1 MSQNIVA
8 HPSAVR
14 RIPTVGVDHFAR
26 AEAAL
31 TALVDRIDVTLA
43 DLRRTEQL
51 LSAADAAMESGDI
64 DRMAAVGN
72 LLQARIEARRARREA
87 RQAA

>member
-1 MSQNIVA
+1 MSQNIVT

-14 RIPTVGVDHFAR
+14 RAPTVDADPFAR

-31 TALVDRIDVTLA
+31 SALIGRLDVTLA

-51 LSAADAAMESGDI
+51 LAAADAAMESGDI

-72 LLQARIEARRARREA
+72 LLRARLEARRARREA
-87 RQAA
+87 KRAA